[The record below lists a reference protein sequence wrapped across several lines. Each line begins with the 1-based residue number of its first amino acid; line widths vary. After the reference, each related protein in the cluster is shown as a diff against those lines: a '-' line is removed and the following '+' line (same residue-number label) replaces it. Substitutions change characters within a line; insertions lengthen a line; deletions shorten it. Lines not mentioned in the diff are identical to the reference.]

1 MMIKRINFGVVGGLG
16 PFGDASTGPAPTRW
30 LATSGYP
37 GYDTEG
43 RLSSSFEVQAEW
55 SWRHVVRALE
65 AADMTVHDIVRVTHY
80 LVRRE
85 DLALYRPIRDR
96 FLGTAR
102 PSSMT
107 MFVAGLPTAE
117 MLVEVMVDAARV

>member
-1 MMIKRINFGVVGGLG
+1 MIERINFGVVGSLG
-16 PFGDASTGPAPTRW
+16 PFSDASAGPPSMRW
-30 LATSGYP
+30 LATSGFP
-37 GYDTEG
+37 GYDDEG

-65 AADMTVHDIVRVTHY
+65 AADMTVNDIVRVTHY

-96 FLGTAR
+96 FLGAAR

-107 MFVAGLPTAE
+107 MFVAGLPTAD
-117 MLVEVMVDAARV
+117 MLVEVMVDAARL